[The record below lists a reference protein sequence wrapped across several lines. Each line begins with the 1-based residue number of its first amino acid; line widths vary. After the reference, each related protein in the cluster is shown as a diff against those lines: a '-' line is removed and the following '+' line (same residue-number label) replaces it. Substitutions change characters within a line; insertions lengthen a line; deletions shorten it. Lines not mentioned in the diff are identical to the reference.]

1 MRSLYLSGN
10 EGVGDVGI
18 AAIAAAL
25 KIADRPKYT
34 GDSKSSLCVLDN
46 LDVSAC
52 NVGDIGAKVLAIA
65 LEHNPGCLTS
75 LDLSNNFI
83 SDDGAISLAAG
94 LIAGYKKQQRTQ
106 LDSLDLSNNIEIG
119 EKGAE
124 ALFSVVKCGAVRRLA
139 LRSCAIKWKGA
150 SALGSAIAAII
161 TNKNLPDGIE
171 IDLSGNKLGSKDW
184 KKKNNYA
191 DGVKKMTNMGMN
203 WLKSSLKDAGFVGDV
218 ESDDEEELLD
228 PGLADNE
235 SSSSK
240 CGACAMFDSLDK
252 DLDDPLALPVES
264 SLTVAL
270 RMCNFEDKGI
280 DALSAI
286 ALRVCEAN
294 GRKIHID
301 CSMNQVIDKEEIV
314 DHLLQGNVKNAGLHE
329 RAIRHREARKV
340 ALAREEKKRAENQLN
355 NIFEEEHD
363 FLHESYESLDEY
375 QYD

>member
-1 MRSLYLSGN
+1 
-10 EGVGDVGI
+10 
-18 AAIAAAL
+18 
-25 KIADRPKYT
+25 
-34 GDSKSSLCVLDN
+34 
-46 LDVSAC
+46 
-52 NVGDIGAKVLAIA
+52 
-65 LEHNPGCLTS
+65 
-75 LDLSNNFI
+75 
-83 SDDGAISLAAG
+83 
-94 LIAGYKKQQRTQ
+94 
-106 LDSLDLSNNIEIG
+106 
-119 EKGAE
+119 
-124 ALFSVVKCGAVRRLA
+124 
-139 LRSCAIKWKGA
+139 
-150 SALGSAIAAII
+150 
-161 TNKNLPDGIE
+161 
-171 IDLSGNKLGSKDW
+171 
-184 KKKNNYA
+184 
-191 DGVKKMTNMGMN
+191 MGMN

-228 PGLADNE
+228 PGLADEE

-252 DLDDPLALPVES
+252 ELNDPLALPVES

-314 DHLLQGNVKNAGLHE
+314 DHLLHGNVKNAGLRE